1 MAGEAL
7 RLPFEGVNDASFVIN
22 AQLASGAATVF
33 LGSVPVDCVV
43 ERITERHATKQGATS
58 NIVVKGAASGTAIA
72 SGTALHSGNLDGDNT
87 NDTVQFATIDTDN
100 NKLTAGSVIGATLSA
115 HDTIANI
122 SFSIICRPV

>member
-33 LGSVPVDCVV
+33 LGSVPVDCIV
-43 ERITERHATKQGATS
+43 EKITFRYVTAQGATS
-58 NIVVKGAASGTAIA
+58 NVVVKGAASGTAIG
-72 SGTALHSGNLDGDNT
+72 SGTALHSGNLDGNT
-87 NDTVQFATIDTDN
+87 TVNTTQVATIDTAN

-122 SFSIICRPV
+122 SFSILCRPV

>member
-7 RLPFEGVNDASFVIN
+7 QFPTEGFKDSSIVVNG
-22 AQLASGAATVF
+22 QLASGAVTVF
-33 LGSVPVDCVV
+33 IGSVPVDCIA
-43 ERITERHATKQGATS
+43 ERIAFRFATAQGATS
-58 NIVVKGAASGTAIA
+58 NVVVKGAASGTAIG
-72 SGTALHSGNLDGDNT
+72 SGTALHSGNLDGNAT
-87 NDTVQFATIDTDN
+87 ADTVQFATIDTAN